1 MLVVVFVGRSFIP
14 NGNLYRVLKNSNAY
28 SSTSSSSSS
37 RCFSFSHS
45 LTSPPPPPPSSPL
58 PPPPHLPPFVL
69 SFLNSVSL
77 SHPFVCIFA
86 RSLFLF
92 RSRTLFLVS
101 CLALSHPCIPS
112 PPANSISMLSIHLT
126 PHHTPFLI
134 NNLQVSIW
142 LGSTHSTKH

>member
-28 SSTSSSSSS
+28 SSSSTSH
-37 RCFSFSHS
+37 CFSFSHS
-45 LTSPPPPPPSSPL
+45 LTSPPPPPP
-58 PPPPHLPPFVL
+58 PPFVL

-77 SHPFVCIFA
+77 SHPFDCIFA

-101 CLALSHPCIPS
+101 CLVLSHSPS
-112 PPANSISMLSIHLT
+112 LSLSLSIQL
-126 PHHTPFLI
+126 HTPFLI
-134 NNLQVSIW
+134 NHRQVSIW
-142 LGSTHSTKH
+142 FGSTHSTKH